1 MAAIG
6 IVEREL
12 AEFDGALD
20 APLAIEDGVRRGVDG
35 VVVDVAD
42 GDAVAGDGVGLG
54 DAAAH
59 DAAAEDADL
68 LDVFEFHRNSSDCV
82 VRDSSRSWGS

>member
-1 MAAIG
+1 MLRCG
-6 IVEREL
+6 
-12 AEFDGALD
+12 
-20 APLAIEDGVRRGVDG
+20 DG

-42 GDAVAGDGVGLG
+42 GDLVTGDGVGLG

-68 LDVFEFHRNSSDCV
+68 LDVFEFHGIPPKV
-82 VRDSSRSWGS
+82 VSG